1 MENVNTI
8 NLMPATEA
16 EAEVEAQNEA
26 TAEKTKTTG
35 SKQSKKTAT
44 PRKKTREVAE
54 LIDAATK
61 NMSDKEKEKLITY
74 LKSEMLGMENKL
86 VAMKNN
92 CEQAYEKCRRLE
104 EEYVAME
111 RYYKERLGFIDQQVT
126 AFGNAVKLSIVGGLN

>member
-8 NLMPATEA
+8 NPTPAI
-16 EAEVEAQNEA
+16 EAEVKAQNEA
-26 TAEKTKTTG
+26 TAEETKTTG
-35 SKQSKKTAT
+35 SKPSKKTAT
-44 PRKKTREVAE
+44 PKKKTRDVAE
-54 LIDAATK
+54 LINAAIK
-61 NMSDKEKEKLITY
+61 GMSDKEKEKLITY

-126 AFGNAVKLSIVGGLN
+126 AFGNAVRLSIVGGLN